1 MILDR
6 KGLWKG
12 SGFCN
17 DPGYVGERT
26 IMGVVGEKDGRQGL
40 DVEPHSSKASLGR
53 RPVAVSE
60 TAPGT
65 PARKTI
71 GVRWRWVLLW
81 AALVSLSTYAL
92 GLLLVSTGVD
102 LLSFMERQ
110 GWAELDLED
119 YTSLGRLVGA
129 VGWPAIYLVLTVGA
143 ALWVGRRVV
152 VAAPLQGV
160 LIGLVSTFLIQGVS
174 LLFGPLI
181 PREFLL
187 YLCLGVAGGFLGGRR
202 GWAARA
208 GEEALYETSR
218 AVSVARNPRE
228 IAAAIG
234 ENLAGTEVN
243 GITLWETELQ
253 PGKDKFSLMGFW
265 SPWPERQWPP
275 GTQIDAAWMPPAL
288 DLEDS
293 TSLELRTADLPPAGR
308 EAWEREGARSLLLI
322 PLVPPNGASR
332 GLLVISSRRKRGFSR
347 GAIRAYLTTSGPAA
361 LALENVRLLERARSS
376 GRKAGMLGERQ
387 RLARE
392 IHDTLAQ
399 GFTSIV
405 MNLEAAEGA
414 LPDEVSEETRTKW
427 HLDQARFTARE
438 SLTEARRLVWALR
451 PESLDNASLP
461 EALAQLAARW
471 SDSAGV
477 EATAT
482 LTGTPRPLS
491 AEAEVTLVRV
501 AQEALANV
509 LKHASA
515 GRVVL
520 TLSYMGD
527 RVSLDVIDDGEGF
540 DTNRTGAAAPERGF
554 GLRTMRERVEQLG
567 GNLTVESAP
576 GEGTTLVAELPVSAA
591 ERTPESVRETQ

>member
-1 MILDR
+1 M
-6 KGLWKG
+6 GL
-12 SGFCN
+12 
-17 DPGYVGERT
+17 
-26 IMGVVGEKDGRQGL
+26 VGEKNGRL
-40 DVEPHSSKASLGR
+40 WPNVEPHSPRVAPVSGNALG
-53 RPVAVSE
+53 PSV
-60 TAPGT
+60 
-65 PARKTI
+65 RKTS

-81 AALVSLSTYAL
+81 AVTVSFSTYAL
-92 GLLLVSTGVD
+92 GLLLVTSGVHFLG
-102 LLSFMERQ
+102 LLEKLK
-110 GWAELDLED
+110 WAEFVGED
-119 YTSLGRLVGA
+119 YVLLGRLVGD
-129 VGWPAIYLVLTVGA
+129 VGWPVIYLLLTVGA

-152 VAAPLQGV
+152 VAGPLHGV
-160 LIGLVSTFLIQGVS
+160 LIGLLSTAAIQGVG

-181 PREFLL
+181 TRELL
-187 YLCLGVAGGFLGGRR
+187 VYLSLGLIGGFLGGLR
-202 GWAARA
+202 GWEARA
-208 GEEALYETSR
+208 GEEALYNTSR
-218 AVSVARNPRE
+218 AVSAARSPRE
-228 IAAAIG
+228 IVAAIG
-234 ENLAGTEVN
+234 EHLVGKEVN
-243 GITLWETELQ
+243 GVTLWEYDLQ
-253 PGKDKFSLMGFW
+253 NAENKLLLMGSW
-265 SPWPERQWPP
+265 SPRTKQQWPP
-275 GTQIDAAWMPPAL
+275 GTQLDAIAMSVTM

-293 TSLELRTADLPPAGR
+293 SSLELRTAELPPA
-308 EAWEREGARSLLLI
+308 ERETWEKENARSLLLI

-332 GLLVISSRRKRGFSR
+332 GLLVISSRKKRGFSR
-347 GAIRAYLTTSGPAA
+347 GATRAYLTTSGPAA
-361 LALENVRLLERARSS
+361 LALENVRLLDRARRS

-414 LPDEVSEETRTKW
+414 LPEEISEETRTKW

-477 EATAT
+477 EASAT

-509 LKHASA
+509 LKHAHA

-520 TLSYMGD
+520 TLSYMSD

-540 DTNRTGAAAPERGF
+540 DTTRRLAATPERGF
-554 GLRTMRERVEQLG
+554 GLHTMRERIEQLG
-567 GNLTVESAP
+567 GKLTVESAP
-576 GEGTTLVAELPVSAA
+576 GEGTTLVAELPVIAA
-591 ERTPESVRETQ
+591 ERTPESVHEAQ